1 MQRIERRRRQ
11 RNRKRD
17 RRPTVTGD
25 APFNLRLRSGLALK
39 LWDRIPAVKSIHLAL
54 LVAGV
59 SLLSAQI
66 RRPPKPASPSVSKLI
81 SIKVTGSNRYAPDQI
96 ISATSLQL
104 GQTVSEDDFKR
115 VSQRLGESGAFN
127 NVAYTYQ
134 FSSEGIK
141 LDLQVTDSTPFVVA
155 RFENFVWLSDQELLQ
170 QLRARVPLFQG
181 QLPVAGDLPD
191 QVSEALQ
198 ALAIEH
204 HLQGRADYL
213 RAGPQDGPIEAFD
226 FSITGQTISV
236 RNIAFNGASPAELPL
251 LQAAAGKLS
260 KQDYSRSNLAIQAE
274 KSFLPVYLERGYLKA
289 SVAEPQPKVVQD
301 SPEETLV
308 DVIFP
313 VTPGRQY
320 KLTDLVLSGY
330 KVFPV
335 EKLREFIHLQPGE
348 PANAVQVDRDVEAI
362 KKLYG
367 TRGYMGAQ
375 IKPALKIDDAQS
387 TVEYRFEFQEGGVY
401 KMGDLEIRGL
411 DSRATE
417 RMMAAW
423 KLRPGDAYDSAYS
436 KQFVDSVNSLSPGD
450 QWNITV
456 HESVEDKDKVVDVS
470 LRFDLKR

>member
-1 MQRIERRRRQ
+1 LFG
-11 RNRKRD
+11 RD
-17 RRPTVTGD
+17 PRLVHESCL
-25 APFNLRLRSGLALK
+25 ALRLWVK
-39 LWDRIPAVKSIHLAL
+39 IPAVRAIHLAL
-54 LVAGV
+54 LLAGAA
-59 SLLSAQI
+59 LLSAQT
-66 RRPPKPASPSVSKLI
+66 RRPPRPASPSASKLI
-81 SIKVTGSNRYAPDQI
+81 AIKVTGSNRYTPDQI
-96 ISATSLQL
+96 ISATGLQS

-115 VSQRLGESGAFN
+115 VSQHLGESGAFN

-141 LDLQVTDSTPFVVA
+141 LDLQVTDSAPFVVA

-181 QLPVAGDLPD
+181 QLPVAGDLAD

-198 ALAIEH
+198 AIAIEH

-213 RAGPQDGPIEAFD
+213 RAGPQDGPTEAFD
-226 FSITGQTISV
+226 FSITGQTIRI
-236 RNIAFNGASPAELPL
+236 RNIAFRGASPAELPL
-251 LQAAAGKLS
+251 LQAASSRLLM
-260 KQDYSRSNLAIQAE
+260 QDYSRSNLAAQAE
-274 KSFLPVYLERGYLKA
+274 KTFLPVYLERGYLKA

-330 KVFPV
+330 TVFPV
-335 EKLREFIHLQPGE
+335 DKLREFIHLRPGQ

-367 TRGYMGAQ
+367 TRSYMGAQ
-375 IKPALKIDDAQS
+375 IKPTAKIDDAQS
-387 TVEYRFEFQEGGVY
+387 VVEYRFEFQEGGVY

-423 KLRPGDAYDSAYS
+423 KLRPGDAYDSAYP
-436 KQFVDSVNSLSPGD
+436 KQFVDAVNGVPPGD

-456 HESVEDKDKVVDVS
+456 HESVEDKEKVVDVS
-470 LRFDLKR
+470 LHFDLKR